1 MPRKTK
7 GWIVTT
13 TGDRPVKD
21 VAKDLKAAG
30 FSVDKVLDEIGCI
43 TGEAD
48 ENALPKLREVRGVAD
63 VSREGEVDI
72 GPPDAP
78 VTW

>member
-1 MPRKTK
+1 MPKKTQN
-7 GWIVTT
+7 WIVTT
-13 TGDRPVKD
+13 SGDRPTKE

-30 FSVDKVLDEIGCI
+30 FSVGQVLDEIGTI

-48 ENALPKLREVRGVAD
+48 DNAVEKVRAIRGVVD
-63 VSREGEVDI
+63 VSRDTDIDI